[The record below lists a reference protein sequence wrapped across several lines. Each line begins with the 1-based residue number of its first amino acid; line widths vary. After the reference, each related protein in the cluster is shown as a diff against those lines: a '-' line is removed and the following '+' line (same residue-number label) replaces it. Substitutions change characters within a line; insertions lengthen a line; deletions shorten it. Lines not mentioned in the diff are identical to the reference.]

1 MSHDHASLF
10 GRFELLYRRVEKLVD
25 LFSTVEQFAALAK
38 HNFEGLESL
47 LDAFF
52 SLVDNFKRKP
62 YALLD
67 LGTSQFDRDYL
78 EFNANIHELESSVQ
92 GFINASFERIGSTDK
107 VRVMGEFSRLTEF
120 PRCGRIPAEC

>member
-1 MSHDHASLF
+1 
-10 GRFELLYRRVEKLVD
+10 LYRRVEKLVD

-67 LGTSQFDRDYL
+67 FGTSQFDRDYL

-107 VRVMGEFSRLTEF
+107 VRVMGEFSR
-120 PRCGRIPAEC
+120 CDRIPTMWENSR